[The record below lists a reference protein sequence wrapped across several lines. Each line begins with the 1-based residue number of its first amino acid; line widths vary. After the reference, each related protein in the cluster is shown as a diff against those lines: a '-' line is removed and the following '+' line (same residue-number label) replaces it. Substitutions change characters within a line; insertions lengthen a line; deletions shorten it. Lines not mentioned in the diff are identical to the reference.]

1 MFFHYI
7 GLEAASA
14 SSSPPILAVSHG
26 MFLLPWSTSAP
37 SDKVLSSS
45 PKLAPAKPLSTPLSH
60 VSLFNKQK
68 RKREDRNSSGS
79 LAAEARSPKRRNER
93 VDQNLNAPSE
103 SAHVTAPRTHHATN
117 PDLPADPAGEPN
129 KMENPN
135 WDSAQPESS
144 HTTGFPSWD
153 IMNLNPL
160 QQTIESQFSLEILL
174 KHREL
179 RLIDQELAKCQVALE
194 QLRRCHVMPY
204 PASSSDP
211 NVTQM
216 VSRGVGPAYN
226 TQAQSPTP
234 WGISEGPYARHYAKW
249 LIPDS
254 AFGDSVAEDVHSQLG
269 GKALPDRATRGSM
282 SGKAHVGGY
291 TRGQRGTAREK
302 LQALPH
308 GYPEPKENKGPMIVK
323 RSTDG
328 KMVKLVCLDCRRDDF
343 NSAQGFINH
352 CRIAHSR
359 GFASHDAAAIA
370 CGEETDADA
379 IGSTS
384 AVTTGPSNSTA
395 GLVHPLIRS
404 ALLTNSTPQISPAT
418 QQRRKR
424 VQAKALMASQLSG
437 KSGGSTE
444 LPATPQAGPSTQLNF
459 QAASPFKPSPQTPHL
474 SALFAKSGRGGD
486 LEQMVT
492 EAMYKPQPET
502 PMADGLDDDEDD
514 EDLEESVEQPMQQR
528 SHGTLGVIRGGGR
541 LPARSRISPAPLE
554 RTPSSKGFAKPVQQ
568 RPDYLKSNT
577 HSNPHTTSHNR
588 KSLPEPVY
596 VARSHHPDPHNIAS
610 PPVTSPTLNLSPNT
624 IESHQAPSLVS
635 DDGDYENTH
644 SESET
649 PSSAAVSEDEDNF
662 EVEVKDSE
670 HHSMDLDSAGASST
684 PSDYGMGKPHHHHHA
699 PQPAR
704 RRPSAMRDPADRSL
718 VQRRV
723 SFQSPMPRAKGGS
736 KRKEGK

>member
-1 MFFHYI
+1 
-7 GLEAASA
+7 
-14 SSSPPILAVSHG
+14 
-26 MFLLPWSTSAP
+26 MFLLPWSTSAA
-37 SDKVLSSS
+37 SDKVLSGS
-45 PKLAPAKPLSTPLSH
+45 PKLTPAKPLSTPLSH

-68 RKREDRNSSGS
+68 RKREDRNSSGG

-93 VDQNLNAPSE
+93 IDQTDNAPSD
-103 SAHVTAPRTHHATN
+103 SALVVTPRIPHATQL
-117 PDLPADPAGEPN
+117 DLPPSPAREAN
-129 KMENPN
+129 KMDNPN
-135 WDSAQPESS
+135 PGSANPEPLPATSS
-144 HTTGFPSWD
+144 PSWD
-153 IMNLNPL
+153 IMNLTPL

-204 PASSSDP
+204 PVSSSDP
-211 NVTQM
+211 SAMQM

-234 WGISEGPYARHYAKW
+234 WGIGDGPYARHYAKW
-249 LIPDS
+249 LIPDP
-254 AFGDSVAEDVHSQLG
+254 AFGDSVAEDPYSQLG
-269 GKALPDRATRGSM
+269 GKTLPDRATRGSM
-282 SGKAHVGGY
+282 SSKAHVGGH
-291 TRGQRGTAREK
+291 TRGQRGSAREK

-328 KMVKLVCLDCRRDDF
+328 KMVKLVCLDCRREDF

-370 CGEETDADA
+370 CGEEIDADA

-384 AVTTGPSNSTA
+384 GLIAGSSTSTA

-404 ALLTNSTPQISPAT
+404 ALLTNSTPRISPAT

-424 VQAKALMASQLSG
+424 VQAKGLVAPQISG
-437 KSGGSTE
+437 KPGGSTE
-444 LPATPQAGPSTQLNF
+444 SPSTPQAGHATQLNF
-459 QAASPFKPSPQTPHL
+459 QAPSPFKPSPQTPHL
-474 SALFAKSGRGGD
+474 SALFAKSGRDGN
-486 LEQMVT
+486 LEEMVT
-492 EAMYKPQPET
+492 EAMYKPEPET
-502 PMADGLDDDEDD
+502 LMNDGLDDDEDE
-514 EDLEESVEQPMQQR
+514 EDMEESVEQPVQQR

-541 LPARSRISPAPLE
+541 LPARSGISPAPLE
-554 RTPSSKGFAKPVQQ
+554 RTPSAKGAPKPVQR
-568 RPDYLKSNT
+568 RPDYIKSNT

-596 VARSHHPDPHNIAS
+596 VPQSHHPEPHTIAS
-610 PPVTSPTLNLSPNT
+610 PPVTSPALNLSPNT

-635 DDGDYENTH
+635 DDGDYGNTY
-644 SESET
+644 SESDT
-649 PSSAAVSEDEDNF
+649 PSSAVVSEDEDNF

-670 HHSMDLDSAGASST
+670 HHSMDLDAAGTSST
-684 PSDYGMGKPHHHHHA
+684 TSDYGMGKPHHHA
-699 PQPAR
+699 PQPAP
-704 RRPSAMRDPADRSL
+704 RRPSAMRDPGERSL
-718 VQRRV
+718 GQRRV
-723 SFQSPMPRAKGGS
+723 SFQSPMPSAKGGS
-736 KRKEGK
+736 KRKGGK

>member
-1 MFFHYI
+1 M
-7 GLEAASA
+7 ESPKTPSA
-14 SSSPPILAVSHG
+14 KPGCSP
-26 MFLLPWSTSAP
+26 STS
-37 SDKVLSSS
+37 
-45 PKLAPAKPLSTPLSH
+45 
-60 VSLFNKQK
+60 
-68 RKREDRNSSGS
+68 
-79 LAAEARSPKRRNER
+79 
-93 VDQNLNAPSE
+93 
-103 SAHVTAPRTHHATN
+103 SA
-117 PDLPADPAGEPN
+117 
-129 KMENPN
+129 
-135 WDSAQPESS
+135 
-144 HTTGFPSWD
+144 SWD
-153 IMNLNPL
+153 IMNLTPL

-204 PASSSDP
+204 PAASSDP
-211 NVTQM
+211 NVMQM

-226 TQAQSPTP
+226 TPAQSLAP
-234 WGISEGPYARHYAKW
+234 WGITDGPYARHYAKW

-254 AFGDSVAEDVHSQLG
+254 AFGDSVAEDLHSQLG
-269 GKALPDRATRGSM
+269 GTALPDRATRGSM
-282 SGKAHVGGY
+282 SSKAHVGGH
-291 TRGQRGTAREK
+291 TRGQRGSAREK

-370 CGEETDADA
+370 CGEEIDADA
-379 IGSTS
+379 IGSTL
-384 AVTTGPSNSTA
+384 GPTAGSSNSTA

-404 ALLTNSTPQISPAT
+404 AFLTNSTPQISPAT

-424 VQAKALMASQLSG
+424 VQAKALIASQSSG
-437 KSGGSTE
+437 KFDGSTA
-444 LPATPQAGPSTQLNF
+444 LPSTPHAGPSTQLNF
-459 QAASPFKPSPQTPHL
+459 QAPSPFKPSPQTPHL
-474 SALFAKSGRGGD
+474 SALFAKSGRGGN
-486 LEQMVT
+486 LEEMVN
-492 EAMYKPQPET
+492 EAMYKPDPET
-502 PMADGLDDDEDD
+502 LMADGLDEDEDE
-514 EDLEESVEQPMQQR
+514 EDVEESVEQPVQQR

-541 LPARSRISPAPLE
+541 LPARSGISPAPLE
-554 RTPSSKGFAKPVQQ
+554 RTASSKGVAKPVQR

-577 HSNPHTTSHNR
+577 HGNPHTTSHNR
-588 KSLPEPVY
+588 KSVPEPVY
-596 VARSHHPDPHNIAS
+596 VARSHHPDPHTNAS
-610 PPVTSPTLNLSPNT
+610 PPFTSPTLNLSPNT

-649 PSSAAVSEDEDNF
+649 PSSAVVSEDEDNF

-670 HHSMDLDSAGASST
+670 HHSIDLDAAGASST
-684 PSDYGMGKPHHHHHA
+684 TSDYGMGKPHHHD

-704 RRPSAMRDPADRSL
+704 RRPSAMRDPTERSL
-718 VQRRV
+718 GQRRV
-723 SFQSPMPRAKGGS
+723 SFQSPMPSAKGGGS
-736 KRKEGK
+736 RRKGGK

>member
-1 MFFHYI
+1 M
-7 GLEAASA
+7 
-14 SSSPPILAVSHG
+14 
-26 MFLLPWSTSAP
+26 
-37 SDKVLSSS
+37 
-45 PKLAPAKPLSTPLSH
+45 PLSH

-68 RKREDRNSSGS
+68 RKREDRSSSGS

-93 VDQNLNAPSE
+93 TDQKPNAPSE
-103 SAHVTAPRTHHATN
+103 SVHVIAPPTRHATTLD
-117 PDLPADPAGEPN
+117 PPPSPAGEAD
-129 KMENPN
+129 KMENL
-135 WDSAQPESS
+135 DTGSAKPESS
-144 HTTGFPSWD
+144 HTTGLPSCD
-153 IMNLNPL
+153 IMNLTPL

-211 NVTQM
+211 ETMQM

-226 TQAQSPTP
+226 TQAPSPTP
-234 WGISEGPYARHYAKW
+234 WGISDGPYSRHYAKW

-254 AFGDSVAEDVHSQLG
+254 AFGESVAEDLHPQLG

-282 SGKAHVGGY
+282 SSKAHAGGY
-291 TRGQRGTAREK
+291 TRGQRGSTREK

-328 KMVKLVCLDCRRDDF
+328 KMVKLVCLDCRREDF

-379 IGSTS
+379 TGSTS
-384 AVTTGPSNSTA
+384 GLTAGSSNSTA

-424 VQAKALMASQLSG
+424 VQAKALVASQLSG
-437 KSGGSTE
+437 KSGG
-444 LPATPQAGPSTQLNF
+444 PAEMPSTPQAGHAAQLNF
-459 QAASPFKPSPQTPHL
+459 QAPSPFKPSPQTPHL
-474 SALFAKSGRGGD
+474 SALFAKIGRGGN
-486 LEQMVT
+486 LEEMVT
-492 EAMYKPQPET
+492 EAMYKPEPET
-502 PMADGLDDDEDD
+502 SLTDGLDDDEDD
-514 EDLEESVEQPMQQR
+514 DEVEESVEQPAQQR

-541 LPARSRISPAPLE
+541 LPARSGISPAPLE
-554 RTPSSKGFAKPVQQ
+554 RTPSAKGVTKPIQR
-568 RPDYLKSNT
+568 RPDNTKSNT
-577 HSNPHTTSHNR
+577 HSNPHITSHNR

-596 VARSHHPDPHNIAS
+596 VARSHHPDHHPDAS
-610 PPVTSPTLNLSPNT
+610 PPDASPTLNLSPNT

-635 DDGDYENTH
+635 DDGDYENTY

-649 PSSAAVSEDEDNF
+649 PSSAVVSEDEDNF

-670 HHSMDLDSAGASST
+670 HHSMDLDTAGASST
-684 PSDYGMGKPHHHHHA
+684 TSDYGMSKPHHHHHP
-699 PQPAR
+699 PQPPAP
-704 RRPSAMRDPADRSL
+704 RRPSAMRDPGERGGLA
-718 VQRRV
+718 QRRV
-723 SFQSPMPRAKGGS
+723 SFQSPMPSAKGGS
-736 KRKEGK
+736 RRKGGK